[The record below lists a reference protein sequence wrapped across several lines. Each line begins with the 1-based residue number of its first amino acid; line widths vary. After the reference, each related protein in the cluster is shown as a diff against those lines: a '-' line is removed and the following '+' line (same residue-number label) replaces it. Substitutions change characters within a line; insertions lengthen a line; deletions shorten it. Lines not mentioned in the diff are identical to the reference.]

1 MIDFFISILLYFYIL
16 LFRRGIRT
24 AFPCLVSPLFVFN
37 KTKKVT
43 DVSLGKSFI
52 GRDVMISDGCHFYDT
67 PIVLGKVKIG
77 RYTSIN
83 GPGTRICAFI
93 HEINIGAFCS
103 IASNVVIQE
112 YNHCVNHV
120 TTYNIYHHILNL
132 KDSISISNTS
142 KGPITIEDDVWIGSN
157 VVILSGVK
165 IGRGSVIGAGA
176 VVVNDVPPYS
186 VAVGNPARIVK
197 KRFDD
202 ETISYI
208 EKTRWWTWS
217 IEEIKRKEDFFR
229 KEFIKSEKG

>member
-1 MIDFFISILLYFYIL
+1 M
-16 LFRRGIRT
+16 
-24 AFPCLVSPLFVFN
+24 
-37 KTKKVT
+37 
-43 DVSLGKSFI
+43 
-52 GRDVMISDGCHFYDT
+52 
-67 PIVLGKVKIG
+67 
-77 RYTSIN
+77 
-83 GPGTRICAFI
+83 
-93 HEINIGAFCS
+93 
-103 IASNVVIQE
+103 
-112 YNHCVNHV
+112 
-120 TTYNIYHHILNL
+120 
-132 KDSISISNTS
+132 
-142 KGPITIEDDVWIGSN
+142 
-157 VVILSGVK
+157 SGVK